1 MKHKIRLNG
10 KYMGDKHSALEH
22 LFERFDLMEK
32 VSNLDAF
39 WDVLSSLNRIEKIT
53 LIHAEDL
60 ITYDYGQKIMKLLI
74 DYVRLKEITCTIR

>member
-1 MKHKIRLNG
+1 
-10 KYMGDKHSALEH
+10 
-22 LFERFDLMEK
+22 MEK